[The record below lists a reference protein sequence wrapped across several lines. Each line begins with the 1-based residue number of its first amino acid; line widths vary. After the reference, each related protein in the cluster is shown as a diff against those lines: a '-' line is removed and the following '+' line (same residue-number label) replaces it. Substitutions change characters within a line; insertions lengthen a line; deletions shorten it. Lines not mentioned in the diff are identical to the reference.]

1 MNFPILSSL
10 ILLPIIGSLFLLFS
24 KDKNSNTG
32 KYVALFTSFVNF
44 LISIYLWYQFDP
56 TTSDFQFVEDREWLK
71 GFINYKVGIDGISIL
86 FIVLTSLITPLCI
99 ISVNNTIKDR
109 LRDFLIAILV
119 MESLMIGVFCSLD
132 LVIFYLFFEAGLI
145 PMFLIIGIWGGTR
158 RVYSAFKFFLYTLL
172 GSVLMLIAIISIYW
186 ISGTT
191 DITQLYELGI
201 DTKYQNLL
209 WLAFFSSFA
218 VKTPMWPVHTW
229 LPDAHVEA
237 PTAGS
242 VLLAAILLK
251 MAGYGFIRFSLGLF
265 PVASDLFTPLVYAL
279 SLIAIVYTSLV
290 ALMQEDMKKLIAYSS
305 VAHMGFVTLGIFTI
319 TQQGIEGSIVQMI
332 SHGLVSAAL
341 FLCVGVVYD
350 RMHSRLIA
358 TYGGLVSVMPKYSI
372 LFMLFTLAA
381 LGLPGTS
388 GFIGEFLILM
398 GAFKDNF
405 LVAVIASLGVIFGA
419 AYMLWLY
426 RRVVFG
432 EVKNKELLKMPDLD
446 KSEKFIFIF
455 LILLG
460 VTTFCTY
467 FIVKNKCLFIKNID
481 PKDIIFKK
489 PNNIAILNA
498 PCGNVIIELYPNI
511 SPNAVQRFVTLI
523 RSNAYENIAFHR
535 VIENKLIQAGDLEF
549 GKKGNLDY
557 GKIGTGKSG
566 LGTIKSE
573 IDNNFNYT
581 KGSVGLARTFKN
593 DTEDS
598 QFFII
603 LQDEPLFEGEY
614 TPVGKV
620 IYGLEVL
627 KKIKYG
633 RRSEYI
639 LRPDFI
645 NWFKMLN

>member
-10 ILLPIIGSLFLLFS
+10 ILLPLIGTLFLLFS
-24 KDKNSNTG
+24 KDKDYQNTSTM

-44 LISIYLWYQFDP
+44 LISIYLWYLFDSS
-56 TTSDFQFVEDREWLK
+56 TSSFQFIEDKEWLK

-86 FIVLTSLITPLCI
+86 FIILTTFIISLCI
-99 ISVNNTIKDR
+99 ISVNNSIKYR
-109 LRDFLIAILV
+109 LRDFLVAILV

-145 PMFLIIGIWGGTR
+145 PMFLMIGIWGGAR

-172 GSVLMLIAIISIYW
+172 GSVLMLVAIISIYW
-186 ISGTT
+186 MSGTT
-191 DITQLYELGI
+191 DIVQLYELGI

-242 VLLAAILLK
+242 VILAAILLK

-265 PVASDLFTPLVYAL
+265 PVASELFTPLVYTL

-319 TQQGIEGSIVQMI
+319 TQQGIEGSIIQMI
-332 SHGLVSAAL
+332 SHGLISAAL

-350 RMHSRLIA
+350 RVHSRLIK

-381 LGLPGTS
+381 IGLPGTS
-388 GFIGEFLILM
+388 GFVGEFLILM

-405 LVAVIASLGVIFGA
+405 LVAAIASLGVIFAA

-426 RRVVFG
+426 RRVIFG
-432 EVKNKELLKMPDLD
+432 NLTNKNLLQIPDLD
-446 KSEKFIFIF
+446 NSEKFILWCLAIPVLFF
-455 LILLG
+455 GFYPEPLINTIEISVKDLIEMYNFNLNMNM
-460 VTTFCTY
+460 TE
-467 FIVKNKCLFIKNID
+467 VKNN
-481 PKDIIFKK
+481 
-489 PNNIAILNA
+489 
-498 PCGNVIIELYPNI
+498 G
-511 SPNAVQRFVTLI
+511 
-523 RSNAYENIAFHR
+523 
-535 VIENKLIQAGDLEF
+535 
-549 GKKGNLDY
+549 
-557 GKIGTGKSG
+557 
-566 LGTIKSE
+566 
-573 IDNNFNYT
+573 
-581 KGSVGLARTFKN
+581 
-593 DTEDS
+593 
-598 QFFII
+598 
-603 LQDEPLFEGEY
+603 
-614 TPVGKV
+614 
-620 IYGLEVL
+620 
-627 KKIKYG
+627 
-633 RRSEYI
+633 
-639 LRPDFI
+639 
-645 NWFKMLN
+645 